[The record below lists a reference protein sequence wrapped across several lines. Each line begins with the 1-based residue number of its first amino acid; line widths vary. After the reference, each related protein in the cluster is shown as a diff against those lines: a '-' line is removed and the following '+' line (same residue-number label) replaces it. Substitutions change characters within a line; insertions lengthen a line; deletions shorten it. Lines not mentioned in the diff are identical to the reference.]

1 MTESKKMNIV
11 AEFDIVSFYEMI
23 SRLKGFINDLKG
35 SSLEIMKNGALCI
48 DEYGAVSMRVAYVY
62 DATCCIRVDFCGT
75 VCAYQTSKDILLD
88 LVRISKQIPN
98 LKQLLSYGDAIY
110 LYANEERWKLSC
122 GEKWTIEGDIVECAA
137 YPTIPDSIELIENPK
152 NKSVA
157 LFRDVDI
164 KFWSKC
170 IANHAAEN
178 YKRQKFECV
187 YIQIGEK
194 GVGDIV
200 STNGLSLVRYQ
211 LFPDY
216 YQNGNSY
223 CASISAHVLK
233 NIEKLSRIW
242 KKTDRWEGASLE
254 FIEMEKKEWEEGIK
268 TIDKLILTIPEDDK
282 YGLSISLA
290 INGSHMKDGF
300 SYPDFTKVFPSFGVS
315 DPYIFV
321 GVDDIALIHSM
332 FKSFVT
338 KRDPQKTYL
347 VFKRP
352 IGGSYDEIELKC
364 YFEKN
369 EIGTIK
375 MRGDLK
381 DAYYICI
388 GYDVFKHCCDSLS
401 PYYDGSECVQMSI
414 IDADS
419 PIEFSLRNSKA
430 DGMRIIG
437 MPRLWK

>member
-23 SRLKGFINDLKG
+23 SRLKGFINDVKG
-35 SSLEIMKNGALCI
+35 SSFEILKNGVLRI
-48 DEYGAVSMRVAYVY
+48 DEYGAVSMRLAYIY
-62 DATCCIRVDFCGT
+62 DVNCCIRVDFCGT

-122 GEKWTIEGDIVECAA
+122 GEKWTIEGDVVECAA
-137 YPTIPDSIELIENPK
+137 YPSIPDSIELIENPK
-152 NKSVA
+152 NKSIA
-157 LFRDVDI
+157 LFRDLDI

-178 YKRQKFECV
+178 FRRQEFECV

-200 STNGLSLVRYQ
+200 STDGHSLVRYQ
-211 LFPDY
+211 LCPDY
-216 YQNGNSY
+216 YQNGDSY
-223 CASISAHVLK
+223 CASISPHVLK

-242 KKTDRWEGASLE
+242 QKTDRWEGASLE
-254 FIEMEKKEWEEGIK
+254 FIETEKKEKEKKGIK

-300 SYPDFTKVFPSFGVS
+300 SYPDFTKVFP
-315 DPYIFV
+315 PYNPANPRIFIE
-321 GVDDIALIHSM
+321 VDDIALIHST
-332 FKSFVT
+332 FKSFVK

-347 VFKRP
+347 VFRP
-352 IGGSYDEIELKC
+352 IRGGSYDDIELKC

-369 EIGTIK
+369 EIGAIK
-375 MRGDLK
+375 MKGDLK
-381 DAYYICI
+381 DANYICV

-401 PYYDGSECVQMSI
+401 PYYDESESVQMEFYN
-414 IDADS
+414 ADS
-419 PIEFSLRNSKA
+419 PIEFSLSNIESK
-430 DGMRIIG
+430 GMRIIG
-437 MPRLWK
+437 MPRPL